1 MKFPISLNAQCES
14 LEDKFVVHK
23 WINLM
28 PTRGLSQ
35 VPTPLNN
42 YITSTLIQFETFST
56 QWSTQKHSEK
66 FLVSLEGT
74 VHELIMTPDNPL
86 ASVVA
91 GCHKNPLVV
100 DFSNLQVHLPLTP
113 TSHTYW
119 GHIFPLG
126 GCYEWICQNSLFLFP
141 LQFST

>member
-1 MKFPISLNAQCES
+1 VKFPISLNAQCES
-14 LEDKFVVHK
+14 LEDKFVDDTVHK
-23 WINLM
+23 WINASSKTRWHLM

-66 FLVSLEGT
+66 FMVSLEGT
-74 VHELIMTPDNPL
+74 VHELIMTPDKPL

-100 DFSNLQVHLPLTP
+100 DFSNLQVHLPLT
-113 TSHTYW
+113 HTEDIYF
-119 GHIFPLG
+119 H
-126 GCYEWICQNSLFLFP
+126 
-141 LQFST
+141 